1 MKGNIFYAQSG
12 GVTPVINATAAGLI
26 DTYFKNK
33 KYFGKLYVGKNGIL
47 GALREELIDISSESK
62 AELALLKKTPGGAFG
77 SCRLKLNDFRK
88 SKGDFQRLYDVFK
101 KHNIRYFFYNGGG
114 DSQDTTN
121 KVSKFFKEKNYTLI
135 CIGLPKTIDNDLPI
149 TDNCPGFGSV
159 AKYIAT
165 STLEASLDVKSMSET
180 STKVFI
186 LEVMGRHAGW
196 LAASAGVI
204 KNSAGD
210 SPHLILFPEI
220 YFKEKVFL
228 SKVKEITNK
237 YGYCVIVASEGI
249 KTEDNRFLSDS
260 GLKDSFGHA
269 QLGGVAPVLSELIT
283 NKLKYKVHWAVSDY
297 LQRAARHI
305 ASRVDVNQAYSLGT
319 KAITYAK
326 NNVSDVML
334 TIKNTSLKRKYK
346 WTISHTKLD
355 NVANVEKMLPKDF
368 ITKNGFEITKK
379 CKEYISNLIEG
390 EDYPAYNN
398 GFPRYARLNCKTI
411 KKKLSAYKL
420 K

>member
-12 GVTPVINATAAGLI
+12 GVTPVINATAAGVI
-26 DTYFKNK
+26 DAYNKNK
-33 KYFGKLYVGKNGIL
+33 KSFGKLYVGKNGIL
-47 GALREELIDISSESK
+47 GALNEELIDISKEDK
-62 AELALLKKTPGGAFG
+62 TQLALLKQTPGGAFG
-77 SCRLKLNDFRK
+77 SCRLKLNDFKK
-88 SKGDFQRLYDVFK
+88 SKKDFNRLYEVFK

-121 KVSKFFKEKNYTLI
+121 KVSKFFKEKNYSII
-135 CIGLPKTIDNDLPI
+135 CIGLPKTIDNDLPV

-165 STLEASLDVKSMSET
+165 STLEASLDVKSMCET

-204 KNSAGD
+204 KEKAGD
-210 SPHLILFPEI
+210 APHLILFPEI
-220 YFKEKVFL
+220 QFNQSSFL
-228 SKVKEITNK
+228 KKVKETTIK

-249 KTEDNRFLSDS
+249 KDNKNKFLSDS

-269 QLGGVAPVLSELIT
+269 QLGGVAPVLSSIIT

-305 ASRVDVNQAYSLGT
+305 ASTVDVDQAYALGLESI
-319 KAITYAK
+319 KVAK
-326 NNVSDVML
+326 LDNNNIML
-334 TIKNTSLKRKYK
+334 TIKSTKIKQKYK
-346 WTISHTKLD
+346 WSISSTNLN
-355 NVANVEKMLPKDF
+355 NVANVEKMLPKNF
-368 ITKNGFEITKK
+368 IKSNGFEITRS
-379 CKEYISNLIEG
+379 CKEYISNLIQG
-390 EDYPAYNN
+390 EDYPSYDN
-398 GFPRYARLNCKTI
+398 GVPQYAKLECKTI
-411 KKKLSAYKL
+411 KKKLPAYKS
-420 K
+420 

>member
-12 GVTPVINATAAGLI
+12 GVTPVINATAAGVI
-26 DTYFKNK
+26 DAYNKNK
-33 KYFGKLYVGKNGIL
+33 KSFGKLYVGKNGIL
-47 GALREELIDISSESK
+47 GALNEELIDISKEDK
-62 AELALLKKTPGGAFG
+62 TQLALLKQTPGGAFG
-77 SCRLKLNDFRK
+77 SCRLKLSDFKK
-88 SKGDFQRLYDVFK
+88 SKKDFERLYEVFK

-121 KVSKFFKEKNYTLI
+121 KVSKYFKEKNYSII
-135 CIGLPKTIDNDLPI
+135 CIGLPKTIDNDLPV

-165 STLEASLDVKSMSET
+165 STLEASLDVKSMCET

-204 KNSAGD
+204 KEKAGD
-210 SPHLILFPEI
+210 APHLILFPEI
-220 YFKEKVFL
+220 QFNQSSFL
-228 SKVKEITNK
+228 KKVKETTIK

-249 KTEDNRFLSDS
+249 KDNKNKFLSDS

-269 QLGGVAPVLSELIT
+269 QLGGVAPVLSSIIT

-305 ASRVDVNQAYSLGT
+305 ASTVDVDQAYALGLESI
-319 KAITYAK
+319 KVAK
-326 NNVSDVML
+326 LDNNNIML
-334 TIKNTSLKRKYK
+334 TIKSTKIKQKYK
-346 WTISHTKLD
+346 WSISSTNLN
-355 NVANVEKMLPKDF
+355 NVANVEKMLPKNF
-368 ITKNGFEITKK
+368 IKSNGFEITRS
-379 CKEYISNLIEG
+379 CKEYISNLIQG
-390 EDYPAYNN
+390 EDYPSYDN
-398 GFPRYARLNCKTI
+398 GVPQYAKLECKTI
-411 KKKLSAYKL
+411 KKKLPAYKS
-420 K
+420 

>member
-12 GVTPVINATAAGLI
+12 GVTPVINATAAGVI
-26 DTYFKNK
+26 DAYNKNK
-33 KYFGKLYVGKNGIL
+33 KSFGKLYVGKNGIL
-47 GALREELIDISSESK
+47 GALNEELIDISKEDK
-62 AELALLKKTPGGAFG
+62 TQLALLKQTPGGAFG
-77 SCRLKLNDFRK
+77 SCRLKLSDFKK
-88 SKGDFQRLYDVFK
+88 SKKDFDRLYEVFK

-121 KVSKFFKEKNYTLI
+121 KVSKFFKEKNYSII
-135 CIGLPKTIDNDLPI
+135 CIGLPKTIDNDLPV

-165 STLEASLDVKSMSET
+165 STLEASLDVKSMCET

-204 KNSAGD
+204 KEKAGD
-210 SPHLILFPEI
+210 APHLILFPEI
-220 YFKEKVFL
+220 QFNQSSFL
-228 SKVKEITNK
+228 KKVKEITIK

-249 KTEDNRFLSDS
+249 KDNKNKFLSDS

-269 QLGGVAPVLSELIT
+269 QLGGVAPVLSSIIT

-305 ASRVDVNQAYSLGT
+305 ASTVDVEQAYALGLESI
-319 KAITYAK
+319 KVAKLDK
-326 NNVSDVML
+326 NNIML
-334 TIKNTSLKRKYK
+334 TIKSAKIKQKYK
-346 WTISHTKLD
+346 WSISSTNLN
-355 NVANVEKMLPKDF
+355 NVANVEKMLPKNF
-368 ITKNGFEITKK
+368 IKSNGFEITRS
-379 CKEYISNLIEG
+379 CKEYISNLIQG
-390 EDYPAYNN
+390 EDYPSYDN
-398 GFPRYARLNCKTI
+398 GVPQYAKLECKTI
-411 KKKLSAYKL
+411 KKKLPAYKS
-420 K
+420 

>member
-12 GVTPVINATAAGLI
+12 GVTPVINATAAGVI
-26 DTYFKNK
+26 DAYNKNK
-33 KYFGKLYVGKNGIL
+33 KSFGKLYVGKNGIL
-47 GALREELIDISSESK
+47 GALNEELIDISKEDK
-62 AELALLKKTPGGAFG
+62 NELALLKQTPGGAFG
-77 SCRLKLNDFRK
+77 SCRLKLSDFKK
-88 SKGDFQRLYDVFK
+88 SKKDFDRLYEVFK

-121 KVSKFFKEKNYTLI
+121 KVSKFFKEKNYSII
-135 CIGLPKTIDNDLPI
+135 CIGLPKTIDNDLPV

-165 STLEASLDVKSMSET
+165 STLEASLDVKSMCET

-204 KNSAGD
+204 KEKAGD
-210 SPHLILFPEI
+210 APHLILFPEI
-220 YFKEKVFL
+220 QFNQSSFL
-228 SKVKEITNK
+228 KKVKETTIK

-249 KTEDNRFLSDS
+249 KDNKNKFLSDS

-269 QLGGVAPVLSELIT
+269 QLGGVAPVLSSIIT

-305 ASRVDVNQAYSLGT
+305 ASTVDVDQAYALGLESI
-319 KAITYAK
+319 KVAK
-326 NNVSDVML
+326 LDNNNIML
-334 TIKNTSLKRKYK
+334 TIKSTKIKQKYK
-346 WTISHTKLD
+346 WSISSTNLN
-355 NVANVEKMLPKDF
+355 NVANVEKMLPKNF
-368 ITKNGFEITKK
+368 IKSNGFEITRS
-379 CKEYISNLIEG
+379 CKEYISNLIQG
-390 EDYPAYNN
+390 EDYPSYDN
-398 GFPRYARLNCKTI
+398 GVPQYAKLECKTI
-411 KKKLSAYKL
+411 KKKLPAYKS
-420 K
+420 

>member
-12 GVTPVINATAAGLI
+12 GVTPVINATAAGVI
-26 DTYFKNK
+26 DAYNKNK
-33 KYFGKLYVGKNGIL
+33 KSFGKLYVGKNGIL
-47 GALREELIDISSESK
+47 GALNEELIDISKENK
-62 AELALLKKTPGGAFG
+62 TQLALLKQTPGGAFG
-77 SCRLKLNDFRK
+77 SCRLKLSDFKK
-88 SKGDFQRLYDVFK
+88 SKKDFDRLYEVFK

-121 KVSKFFKEKNYTLI
+121 KVSKFFKEKNYSII

-165 STLEASLDVKSMSET
+165 STLEASLDVKSMCET

-204 KNSAGD
+204 KEKAGD
-210 SPHLILFPEI
+210 APHLILFPEI
-220 YFKEKVFL
+220 QFNRSSFL
-228 SKVKEITNK
+228 KKVKETILK

-249 KTEDNRFLSDS
+249 KDSKNKFLSDS

-269 QLGGVAPVLSELIT
+269 QLGGVAPVLSSIIT

-297 LQRAARHI
+297 LQRAARHV
-305 ASRVDVNQAYSLGT
+305 ASAVDVEQAYALGLESI
-319 KAITYAK
+319 KIAK
-326 NNVSDVML
+326 LDNNIML
-334 TIKNTSLKRKYK
+334 TIKSTAIKQKYK
-346 WTISHTKLD
+346 WSISSTNLD
-355 NVANVEKMLPKDF
+355 NVANVEKMLPKNF
-368 ITKNGFEITKK
+368 IKSNGFEITRS
-379 CKEYISNLIEG
+379 CKEYISNLIQG
-390 EDYPAYNN
+390 EDYPSYDN
-398 GFPRYARLNCKTI
+398 GVPQYAKLECKTI
-411 KKKLSAYKL
+411 KKKLPAYKS
-420 K
+420 

>member
-12 GVTPVINATAAGLI
+12 GVTPVINATAAGVI
-26 DTYFKNK
+26 DAYNKNK
-33 KYFGKLYVGKNGIL
+33 KSFGKLYVGKNGIL
-47 GALREELIDISSESK
+47 GALNEELIDISKEDK
-62 AELALLKKTPGGAFG
+62 TQLALLKQTPGGAFG
-77 SCRLKLNDFRK
+77 SCRLKLSDFKK
-88 SKGDFQRLYDVFK
+88 SKKDFDRLYEVFK

-121 KVSKFFKEKNYTLI
+121 KVSKFFKEKNYSII
-135 CIGLPKTIDNDLPI
+135 CIGLPKTIDNDLPV

-165 STLEASLDVKSMSET
+165 STLEASLDVKSMCET

-204 KNSAGD
+204 KEKAGD
-210 SPHLILFPEI
+210 APHLILFPEI
-220 YFKEKVFL
+220 QFDQSSFL
-228 SKVKEITNK
+228 KKVKETTIK

-249 KTEDNRFLSDS
+249 KDNKNKFLSDS

-269 QLGGVAPVLSELIT
+269 QLGGVAPVLSSIIT

-305 ASRVDVNQAYSLGT
+305 ASTVDVDQAYALGLESI
-319 KAITYAK
+319 KVAK
-326 NNVSDVML
+326 LDNNNIML
-334 TIKNTSLKRKYK
+334 TIKSTKIKQKYK
-346 WTISHTKLD
+346 WSISSTNLN
-355 NVANVEKMLPKDF
+355 NVANVEKMLPKNF
-368 ITKNGFEITKK
+368 IKSNGFEITRS
-379 CKEYISNLIEG
+379 CKEYISNLIQG
-390 EDYPAYNN
+390 EDYPSYDN
-398 GFPRYARLNCKTI
+398 GVPQYAKLECKTI
-411 KKKLSAYKL
+411 KKKLPAYKS
-420 K
+420 

>member
-12 GVTPVINATAAGLI
+12 GVTPVINATAAGVI
-26 DTYFKNK
+26 DAYNKNK
-33 KYFGKLYVGKNGIL
+33 KSFGKLYVGKNGIL
-47 GALREELIDISSESK
+47 GALNEELIDISKEDK
-62 AELALLKKTPGGAFG
+62 TQLALLKQTPGGAFG
-77 SCRLKLNDFRK
+77 SCRLKLSDFKK
-88 SKGDFQRLYDVFK
+88 SKKDFDRLYEVFK

-121 KVSKFFKEKNYTLI
+121 KVSKYFKEKNYSII
-135 CIGLPKTIDNDLPI
+135 CIGLPKTIDNDLPV

-165 STLEASLDVKSMSET
+165 STLEASLDVKSMCET

-204 KNSAGD
+204 KEKAGD
-210 SPHLILFPEI
+210 APHLILFPEI
-220 YFKEKVFL
+220 QFDQSSFL
-228 SKVKEITNK
+228 KKVKETTIK

-249 KTEDNRFLSDS
+249 KDNKNKFLSDS

-269 QLGGVAPVLSELIT
+269 QLGGVAPVLSSIIT

-305 ASRVDVNQAYSLGT
+305 ASTVDVDQAYALGLESI
-319 KAITYAK
+319 KVAK
-326 NNVSDVML
+326 LDNNNIML
-334 TIKNTSLKRKYK
+334 TIKSTKIKQKYK
-346 WTISHTKLD
+346 WSISSTNLN
-355 NVANVEKMLPKDF
+355 NVANVEKMLPKNF
-368 ITKNGFEITKK
+368 IKSNGFEITRS
-379 CKEYISNLIEG
+379 CKEYISNLIQG
-390 EDYPAYNN
+390 EDYPSYDN
-398 GFPRYARLNCKTI
+398 GVPQYAKLECKTI
-411 KKKLSAYKL
+411 KKKLPAYKS
-420 K
+420 